1 MKVKFAV
8 QVLNDKV
15 QKDMEAFDPV
25 ATKSTQLF
33 IHHCN
38 LLWNVVNNNKPLS
51 TTTDSRIKDLDT
63 VMQFFDNWRDD
74 LYLLFKTKS
83 EVSSHFISWQTM
95 FYLKVYQYLIQ

>member
-74 LYLLFKTKS
+74 SLPL
-83 EVSSHFISWQTM
+83 VQN
-95 FYLKVYQYLIQ
+95 